1 MESLAR
7 LHNCHQTL
15 HLSLNHR
22 RPSFPEPISSL
33 FLTAPTPSSSSS
45 SAPARASSSPS
56 SSSSSPDPLH
66 RTTQNPKHAL
76 CQTLKSLLRITLPTI
91 ASTATAALLF
101 TRMRFDPKPLI
112 SQPSTQEHV
121 GESNGVKISYFDLK
135 VKMKV
140 VDFVLEVK
148 PDDQA
153 WHLLKTQLRG
163 YSQEL
168 ESARFGFQ
176 EILAKDLLCH
186 RARCGD
192 IRECLEM
199 ADELEGLSREI
210 EEAMDRCRDK
220 DIKYYLKDFKGLVA
234 RVRDSK
240 GDVFRALKYF
250 QELEH
255 EEDNE
260 L

>member
-7 LHNCHQTL
+7 VHNCHQTL

-33 FLTAPTPSSSSS
+33 FLTTTPTPTSSSS
-45 SAPARASSSPS
+45 SAPVRASSSP
-56 SSSSSPDPLH
+56 SSSPDPLH
-66 RTTQNPKHAL
+66 RTFQNPKPAL

-101 TRMRFDPKPLI
+101 TRMRFDPKALI
-112 SQPSTQEHV
+112 VPPSTQEP
-121 GESNGVKISYFDLK
+121 GRESNSVKISYFDLK

-153 WHLLKTQLRG
+153 WHLLKTQIRC

-186 RARCGD
+186 RARCGH

-210 EEAMDRCRDK
+210 VEAMDRCRDK
-220 DIKYYLKDFKGLVA
+220 EIKYYLRDFKDLVA

-260 L
+260 Q